1 MSRKKLVSKNAGG
14 GVKDLPLRRSY
25 EREALEVR
33 GKHKDKNVVRPMD
46 RMNTEEA
53 MKLATKV
60 KPDDYTIEQ
69 WRRACLI
76 DLAESGEDRADRE
89 KFLLPIRTP
98 EGRLSFELLAE
109 AERQLYEKKL
119 DVPTEKQREAA
130 ARIID
135 ITRGERTV
143 LSEQQEEERQLTK
156 DNPNGMRLSQSHGSR
171 ADEIMVALPGY
182 SRTEAVRLAA
192 QEEEQEITLA
202 DVESYAKEKGIPAD
216 GDAYRSLAMERMIR
230 AQAHGVPV
238 ESTVDEEAEMERIAE
253 SRGLEVPEMP
263 QVAAS
268 EATAEVEEH
277 DAELEKIAK
286 ERGYAV

>member
-1 MSRKKLVSKNAGG
+1 
-14 GVKDLPLRRSY
+14 
-25 EREALEVR
+25 
-33 GKHKDKNVVRPMD
+33 
-46 RMNTEEA
+46 
-53 MKLATKV
+53 
-60 KPDDYTIEQ
+60 
-69 WRRACLI
+69 
-76 DLAESGEDRADRE
+76 
-89 KFLLPIRTP
+89 
-98 EGRLSFELLAE
+98 
-109 AERQLYEKKL
+109 
-119 DVPTEKQREAA
+119 
-130 ARIID
+130 
-135 ITRGERTV
+135 
-143 LSEQQEEERQLTK
+143 
-156 DNPNGMRLSQSHGSR
+156 
-171 ADEIMVALPGY
+171 VALPGY